1 MFSIPSGEEVKNLRK
16 RANLTQKEL
25 AEKTGLSQGLIAK
38 IENNTV
44 DPKASTL
51 RKILNVLENE
61 MKVKQGHDMKACDI
75 MTKKVISINHDET
88 VRRALELM
96 TAYSISQLPV

>member
-16 RANLTQKEL
+16 KANLTQKEL

-44 DPKASTL
+44 
-51 RKILNVLENE
+51 
-61 MKVKQGHDMKACDI
+61 
-75 MTKKVISINHDET
+75 
-88 VRRALELM
+88 
-96 TAYSISQLPV
+96 